1 MRVITLNKEAFALA
15 CRKLRAMVTDSG
27 FQPEMVVAIATGGV
41 YVAEAM
47 GYADVETVK
56 LQRAGTAT
64 KRTLLD
70 RILKQLPGCVTDRLR
85 MLEAR
90 LLECREKGEKQLAE
104 VTLSESMR
112 AGLEQ
117 HPESILVIDDAV
129 DSGRTLLA
137 VVETLKEALPDA
149 DVRSAIITVT
159 RSSAVIKPDYTLYA
173 DHTLIRFPWSGDYN
187 ENYEQEN
194 NHRS

>member
-1 MRVITLNKEAFALA
+1 
-15 CRKLRAMVTDSG
+15 
-27 FQPEMVVAIATGGV
+27 MVVAIATGGV

-56 LQRAGTAT
+56 LQRVGTAT

-70 RILKQLPGCVTDRLR
+70 KILKQLPGCVTDRLR

-90 LLECREKGEKQLAE
+90 LLEWREKGEKQLAE
-104 VTLSESMR
+104 VTLSESIR
-112 AGLEQ
+112 AGLES
-117 HPESILVIDDAV
+117 HPGSVLVIDDAV

-137 VVETLKEALPDA
+137 VVKKLKAVLPDA